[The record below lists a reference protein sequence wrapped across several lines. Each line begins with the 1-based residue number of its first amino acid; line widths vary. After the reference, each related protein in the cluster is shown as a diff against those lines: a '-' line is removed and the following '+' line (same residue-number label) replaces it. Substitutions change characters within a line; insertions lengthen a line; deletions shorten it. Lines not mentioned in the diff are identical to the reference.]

1 MKVVYPAWSTDKY
14 NWDRQAAVLKPLS
27 EVCDLTVLY
36 SGNPPPA
43 AEWCTLKQVAPPTN
57 LASLYDIAKD
67 AIKIAAD
74 LGDFD
79 VLYCWSG
86 GAHLQVLC
94 ALIAELAKRPCVMHI
109 NGDAHLSRKHHLK
122 PMDRFMQDS
131 IDRLSLNDV
140 TLIVPIS
147 SVLKQAVE
155 GRVKHIRVSEPVPF
169 CVDTELYTP
178 QPFPAEISVGYA
190 GRISP
195 EKGFP
200 FFTRVMEAAP
210 SCKFRLSGVIQ
221 MPIEFPDNT
230 HYVGCLPLSH
240 MGRFYAQNS
249 VVALPSYGEGIPGV
263 VLEAYACGRPVICT
277 PEALPP
283 ELKCFGWTV
292 LHDVDAW
299 AKILGGLTQTD
310 IQAKG
315 NLARRWLIDNWPSW
329 QDFAV
334 TMNKK
339 FQEVVTK

>member
-1 MKVVYPAWSTDKY
+1 MKVVYPAWSTDPY
-14 NWDRQAAVLKPLS
+14 NWDRQAAALKPLS
-27 EVCDLTVLY
+27 KVCDLTVLY
-36 SGNPPPA
+36 CGEEPPA
-43 AEWCTLKQVAPPTN
+43 ANWCTFKKMPNPPHLCD
-57 LASLYDIAKD
+57 LAELSRD
-67 AIKIAAD
+67 ALKIAATLDGFD
-74 LGDFD
+74 L
-79 VLYCWSG
+79 LYCWSG
-86 GAHLQVLC
+86 GAHFQMLC
-94 ALIAELAKRPCVMHI
+94 ALIAEVANRPCVMHI
-109 NGDAHLSRKHHLK
+109 NGDAHLSRKHHLR
-122 PMDRFMQDS
+122 PMERFTQDAV
-131 IDRLSLNDV
+131 DRLTLNDV

-221 MPIEFPDNT
+221 MPIEFPDNA
-230 HYVGCLPLSH
+230 HYCGCLPLSR

-283 ELKCFGWTV
+283 ELACFGWTV
-292 LHDVDAW
+292 PHDVDAW

>member
-1 MKVVYPAWSTDKY
+1 M
-14 NWDRQAAVLKPLS
+14 
-27 EVCDLTVLY
+27 
-36 SGNPPPA
+36 
-43 AEWCTLKQVAPPTN
+43 
-57 LASLYDIAKD
+57 
-67 AIKIAAD
+67 
-74 LGDFD
+74 
-79 VLYCWSG
+79 
-86 GAHLQVLC
+86 
-94 ALIAELAKRPCVMHI
+94 
-109 NGDAHLSRKHHLK
+109 
-122 PMDRFMQDS
+122 
-131 IDRLSLNDV
+131 
-140 TLIVPIS
+140 
-147 SVLKQAVE
+147 LKQAVE

-169 CVDTELYTP
+169 CVDTDIYTP
-178 QPFPAEISVGYA
+178 APFPAEISVGYA

-221 MPIEFPDNT
+221 MPIEFPDNA
-230 HYVGCLPLSH
+230 HYCGCLPLSH

-249 VVALPSYGEGIPGV
+249 VVALPAMAKASRRR
-263 VLEAYACGRPVICT
+263 LRAMLRPT
-277 PEALPP
+277 RNMHPEALPP
-283 ELKCFGWTV
+283 ELACSAGQS
-292 LHDVDAW
+292 HDVDAW